1 MHDRVNTK
9 SIQIS
14 SSKYLEVD
22 RIDSESLT
30 KRLFSEE
37 YQKESLPVV
46 ISGLLHETDW
56 NLKYLCQTLG
66 DAEFP
71 IRRYGWQRYEQD
83 KRDWT
88 SMGSSVESTLMP
100 FTQYA
105 ELLESGEAEEQ
116 DLYLGKCSI
125 EHTPL
130 IQKSGL
136 HNVGVQ
142 LGLKKPVTPHNLWL
156 GLAGHTTCLHYDAFD
171 GTLMQL
177 HGSKRLVLFPPS
189 QLYNLYPFSL
199 SAHLRHGL
207 KVRSTY
213 SQIYPDKPDFAAFPN
228 FVKAL
233 QHQYEVIL
241 NQGDVLYIPA
251 SWWHEVTAIGQGM
264 VCSVNRFW
272 GIQPTSRAL
281 RSGSKWRAH
290 LGSILAS
297 PHIIQNMLTAVSSGK
312 ASGTLSNLL
321 QRL

>member
-1 MHDRVNTK
+1 MHDRANTT

-14 SSKYLEVD
+14 SNKYLEVD
-22 RIDSESLT
+22 QVDPASLT
-30 KRLFSEE
+30 QKLFFEE
-37 YQKESLPVV
+37 YQKEGIPVV
-46 ISGLLHETDW
+46 LRGLLYEMDW
-56 NLKYLCQTLG
+56 NLEYLCQALG
-66 DAEFP
+66 DMEFP
-71 IRRYGWQRYEQD
+71 IRRYGRQRYEQD

-88 SMGSSVESTLMP
+88 SMGSSVQSILMP
-100 FTQYA
+100 FAQYA
-105 ELLESGEAEEQ
+105 ELLESREAEEQ

-142 LGLKKPVTPHNLWL
+142 LGLKKPVTTHNLWV

-189 QLYNLYPFSL
+189 QLYNLYPFPL
-199 SAHLRHGL
+199 SAPLRHGL
-207 KVRSTY
+207 KIRSAY
-213 SQIYPDKPDFAAFPN
+213 SQLYPDKPDFVAFPN
-228 FVKAL
+228 FAKAL
-233 QHQYEVIL
+233 QHRYEVVL
-241 NQGDVLYIPA
+241 NRGDVLYIPA
-251 SWWHEVTAIGQGM
+251 SWWHEVTAIGHGM

-281 RSGSKWRAH
+281 RSWSKWRSH
-290 LGSILAS
+290 FGSVLAL
-297 PHIIQNMLTAVSSGK
+297 PHTMGDLLTAVLSSN
-312 ASGTLSNLL
+312 TREELSKLM